1 MEYNIKKFLVNVK
14 KRIQQE
20 AATKMQQKMDR
31 AAAKVIAKANSER
44 EFSHVTGNL
53 WKSIAVGTFYQG
65 ELVSIH
71 HTPGPD
77 PTRPTLAK
85 GEKYNLSHYYG
96 SKIPLNMISKGKK
109 IKPPFRGEYGEG
121 DQDGERAAED
131 ALLCMELDGMGL
143 FTWRL
148 AIVAGVDYANYVEKH
163 FGHNVIS
170 SLGQYMSRYYR
181 NM

>member
-1 MEYNIKKFLVNVK
+1 MEDVKAFLVNVK
-14 KRIQQE
+14 KKIHQE
-20 AATKMQQKMDR
+20 AAVKMQQKMER
-31 AAAKVIAKANSER
+31 AASKVIAKAESER
-44 EFSHVTGNL
+44 GFDHVTGNL
-53 WKSIAVGTFYQG
+53 WKSIAVGTFYKG
-65 ELVSIH
+65 TLMSIH

-85 GEKYNLSHYYG
+85 GERYNLSHYYG
-96 SKIPLNMISKGKK
+96 NPVPLDMMGSGKK
-109 IKPPFRGEYGEG
+109 KRKPFRGEYGKG
-121 DQDGERAAED
+121 GQDGESAAED
-131 ALLCMELDGMGL
+131 TLLSMELDDMGL

-163 FGHNVIS
+163 RGHNVIS

>member
-1 MEYNIKKFLVNVK
+1 MEDVKAFLVNVK
-14 KRIQQE
+14 KKIHQE
-20 AATKMQQKMDR
+20 AAVKMQQKMER
-31 AAAKVIAKANSER
+31 AANKVIAKAESER
-44 EFSHVTGNL
+44 GFDHVTGNL
-53 WKSIAVGTFYQG
+53 WKSIAVGTFYKG
-65 ELVSIH
+65 TLMSIH

-85 GEKYNLSHYYG
+85 RERYNLSHYYG
-96 SKIPLNMISKGKK
+96 NPVPLDMMGSGKK
-109 IKPPFRGEYGEG
+109 KRKPFRGEYGKG
-121 DQDGERAAED
+121 GQDGESAAED
-131 ALLCMELDGMGL
+131 TLLSMELDDMGL

>member
-1 MEYNIKKFLVNVK
+1 MEDVKKFLVNVK

-20 AATKMQQKMDR
+20 AATKMQQKMER
-31 AAAKVIAKANSER
+31 AAAKVIAKADSKR
-44 EFSHVTGNL
+44 EFDHVTGNL
-53 WKSIAVGTFYQG
+53 WKSIAVGTFYKG
-65 ELVSIH
+65 TLMSIH

-85 GEKYNLSHYYG
+85 GERYNLSHYYG
-96 SKIPLNMISKGKK
+96 NPVPLDMMGSGKK
-109 IKPPFRGEYGEG
+109 KRKPFRGEYGKG
-121 DQDGERAAED
+121 GQDGESAAED
-131 ALLCMELDGMGL
+131 TLLSMELDDMGL

-163 FGHNVIS
+163 RGHNVIS

>member
-1 MEYNIKKFLVNVK
+1 MEDVKAFLVNVK
-14 KRIQQE
+14 KKIHQE
-20 AATKMQQKMDR
+20 AAVKMQQKMER
-31 AAAKVIAKANSER
+31 AANKVIAKAESER
-44 EFSHVTGNL
+44 EFDHVTGNL
-53 WKSIAVGTFYQG
+53 WKSIAVGTFYKG
-65 ELVSIH
+65 TLMSIH

-85 GEKYNLSHYYG
+85 GERYNLSHYYG
-96 SKIPLNMISKGKK
+96 NPVPLDMMGSGKK
-109 IKPPFRGEYGEG
+109 KRKPFRGRYGSG
-121 DQDGERAAED
+121 GQDGESAAED
-131 ALLCMELDGMGL
+131 ALLSMELDGMGL

-148 AIVAGVDYANYVEKH
+148 AIVAGVDYANFVEKH